1 MVNFASISTFRE
13 RLSALLKVKRGVY
26 SAAPQ
31 SICDAFKDASIEQI
45 RQNRDM
51 VLLKNDTVVIKLR
64 LQDKKQHLSKSEG
77 YRLIYLVLKE
87 RPIVVF
93 LDIYPKR
100 GPLQQLDIGDNE
112 INRLVQGFYSE
123 LDAESLVAHDIN
135 DNLKEVSS
143 TYK

>member
-123 LDAESLVAHDIN
+123 LDVESLVAHDIN

>member
-26 SAAPQ
+26 SA
-31 SICDAFKDASIEQI
+31 EQI

-123 LDAESLVAHDIN
+123 LDVESLVAHDIN